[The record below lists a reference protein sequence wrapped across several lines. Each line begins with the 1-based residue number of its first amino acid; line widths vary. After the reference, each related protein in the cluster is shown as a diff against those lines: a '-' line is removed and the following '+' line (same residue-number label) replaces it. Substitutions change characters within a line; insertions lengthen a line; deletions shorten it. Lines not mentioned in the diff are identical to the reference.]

1 MDVISPWYTLPYNS
15 FLRRL
20 FMFIKLFT
28 FTSMCVWMFLRCI
41 KILMPHYE
49 DEFHLMSAL
58 NVIHRYLLDFLH
70 SIFLYK
76 ARKKHSHI
84 NVWIFNMKTIF
95 DCVCKMNKP
104 SWCEVHHL
112 KLELCKRYHFWYT
125 YNHESTNGCLC
136 TKNMP

>member
-1 MDVISPWYTLPYNS
+1 MSYHRDTPFHIIHFCVGCLCLLNYSHLHP
-15 FLRRL
+15 
-20 FMFIKLFT
+20 
-28 FTSMCVWMFLRCI
+28 CVWMFLRCI

-58 NVIHRYLLDFLH
+58 NVIHRYLLDFLY

-112 KLELCKRYHFWYT
+112 KFELCKRYHSWYILSWIHKWMFV
-125 YNHESTNGCLC
+125 YKEHAI
-136 TKNMP
+136 K